1 VRRLFI
7 VSVLGFFLG
16 CGGEGGDV
24 NSSGGSC
31 PTCSSTPSI
40 VTSACSNERKLA
52 SAPTTTTADEQRL
65 LGGTPT
71 TTTPDEQRLLASAP
85 TKGGSGRG
93 GTPTTTTT
101 TTTTGGTPFSAPVVN
116 VNTPPSSS
124 VSINCVG
131 GATTP

>member
-7 VSVLGFFLG
+7 GSVLWFFVG
-16 CGGEGGDV
+16 CGGEGGDATV
-24 NSSGGSC
+24 SGGSC
-31 PTCSSTPSI
+31 PTCSGGGTPS
-40 VTSACSNERKLA
+40 VTSACSNESKKTLA
-52 SAPTTTTADEQRL
+52 S
-65 LGGTPT
+65 G
-71 TTTPDEQRLLASAP
+71 P
-85 TKGGSGRG
+85 TKG

-131 GATTP
+131 GGAATTP